1 MKKIIISLIL
11 TVMLAMLTGCADS
24 VAETEKRFV
33 KISNE
38 GAFGVSVYYDKQT
51 KVEYA
56 MKNNGNGGTSLSL
69 LVDAEGKPLL
79 YEGE

>member
-1 MKKIIISLIL
+1 MEKIIISLIL
-11 TVMLAMLTGCADS
+11 TVMLAMLTGCVDS
-24 VAETEKRFV
+24 AAETEKRFV
-33 KISNE
+33 EISDE
-38 GAFGVSVYYDKQT
+38 GTFYICYDKKT

-56 MKNNGNGGTSLSL
+56 VSNGYYNCGTLMV

>member
-33 KISNE
+33 KISDE
-38 GAFGVSVYYDKQT
+38 GAFYICYDKKT

-56 MKNNGNGGTSLSL
+56 VSDVYYNVGTLTL

>member
-1 MKKIIISLIL
+1 MRKVILSLIL
-11 TVMLAMLTGCADS
+11 TVMLIVLAGCTDV
-24 VAETEKRFV
+24 VAEEEKRFI
-33 KISNE
+33 KISDE
-38 GAFGVSVYYDKQT
+38 GTFYICYDKKT

-56 MKNNGNGGTSLSL
+56 VSNGYYNCGTVTV